1 MKPSTRSIGSIVS
14 IGGLAI
20 ACCLLLI
27 AESAS
32 AQLSTSSFPPLPNG
46 KAADGTVRFVVMGD
60 TGTGKEAQLA
70 IAERMTGF
78 FDERPYDTVLM
89 LGDNIYS
96 GGKSSDLAKKF
107 EQPYA
112 KLLKG
117 DVKFYASLGNHD
129 VSKGRALQLNYPNFH
144 MGGKAYYSVAKA
156 DDLIEFFAIDS
167 TSFDME
173 QQRWLEGA
181 LTSSKAR
188 WKIPFFHHPIYSSGK
203 AHGSD
208 TRLRAKLEPIF
219 IKFGVKA
226 VLSGHDHFY
235 ERTKPQQGIQY
246 FVCGASGQLRRGN
259 INRRSPFFET
269 GNDQATSF
277 LFAEA
282 SKNSLTFWA
291 IDATGKTLDGITLK
305 ASEHPQ

>member
-1 MKPSTRSIGSIVS
+1 MKPSNRLIGSIVS
-14 IGGLAI
+14 IGGFAI
-20 ACCLLLI
+20 TICLLLTTP
-27 AESAS
+27 STS
-32 AQLSTSSFPPLPNG
+32 AQLSNNSFPPLPNG
-46 KAADGTVRFVVMGD
+46 KAADGAARFVVMGD

-70 IAERMTGF
+70 IAERMADF
-78 FDERPYDTVLM
+78 FAERPYDTVLM

-96 GGKSSDLAKKF
+96 GAKSADLVKKF

-129 VSKGRALQLNYPNFH
+129 VSKGRALQINYPNFN
-144 MGGKAYYSVAKA
+144 MRGKAYYSVTKA
-156 DDLIEFFAIDS
+156 DGLIDFFAIDS
-167 TSFDME
+167 TGFDVE
-173 QQRWLEGA
+173 QQQWLEKA
-181 LTSSKAR
+181 LTASNAR

-219 IKFGVKA
+219 VKFGVKA

-259 INRRSPFFET
+259 INRHSPFFET
-269 GNDQATSF
+269 GNDQVTSF

-282 SKNSLTFWA
+282 SKYSLTFWA
-291 IDATGKTLDGITLK
+291 IDATGKVLDSVSLK
-305 ASEHPQ
+305 ASEREQ